1 MTRYNTF
8 TAAKNGTLAVTTVL
22 LAWAATAQAHT
33 MVRAVSIAEGA
44 VLASSPPSVTI
55 TFDHPAGMGAVRLET
70 ATGERVPIAWTPPRT
85 LSASFTIPLPRLDP
99 DRYRLS
105 WRVVAQDGHVMAGAV
120 NFSVAISPPPTSTSQ
135 RRP

>member
-1 MTRYNTF
+1 MTKTKLLTCL
-8 TAAKNGTLAVTTVL
+8 TAALL
-22 LAWAATAQAHT
+22 LAASAGASLAHT

-85 LSASFTIPLPRLDP
+85 LSASFIIPLPRLDP
-99 DRYRLS
+99 DRYRLT

-120 NFSVAISPPPTSTSQ
+120 NFSVAASPPPTSTSQ